1 MSQLLAIDLGT
12 SSVKVL
18 CLTETG
24 QTLSQ
29 GSAEYPIQRPQPEQ
43 AEQAPAE
50 WWQATISATQQCLA
64 GRADKSQPISA
75 IGLSGQMHG
84 TVLLDQADHLLC
96 PAIIWPDQRSQPQV
110 QEITARIG
118 AAHLIEVTGSPVAT
132 GFQAATLRWMQQERP
147 NLWRQVKHVLLP
159 KDYLRWR
166 LTGQFATDPSDA
178 SGTLLCDVRRRN
190 WSAELLA
197 SLEIGPNLLPQVQ
210 PATAIA
216 GQLIAEAAAQ
226 LKLPTGTPVVTGAA
240 DTACSILGA
249 GVVDDQT
256 LLLSLSSGGQL
267 LVPVRQVQV
276 DRSGRLHTFCGALTP
291 SPEQTG
297 WYQMGAILSAG
308 LALRWLRDNIF
319 ALSGADAYTRM
330 TDWAATAPLGAKG
343 LLFLPYLMGERTPHL
358 DPQARGIF
366 LGLKAG
372 HGRAELVRAV
382 MEGVALACYDAFAA
396 LAEVGARPQ
405 RIVLAGGGAQSEL
418 WQQIMADVFN
428 LPLQPLISG
437 EQSARGAALL
447 AGEGLGQFQAGAAAQ
462 TWASYGPVRE
472 PNQANHHHFQELLHI
487 FRQAYQKHR
496 EDFQQLAK
504 L

>member
-1 MSQLLAIDLGT
+1 
-12 SSVKVL
+12 
-18 CLTETG
+18 
-24 QTLSQ
+24 
-29 GSAEYPIQRPQPEQ
+29 
-43 AEQAPAE
+43 
-50 WWQATISATQQCLA
+50 
-64 GRADKSQPISA
+64 
-75 IGLSGQMHG
+75 
-84 TVLLDQADHLLC
+84 
-96 PAIIWPDQRSQPQV
+96 
-110 QEITARIG
+110 
-118 AAHLIEVTGSPVAT
+118 
-132 GFQAATLRWMQQERP
+132 
-147 NLWRQVKHVLLP
+147 
-159 KDYLRWR
+159 
-166 LTGQFATDPSDA
+166 
-178 SGTLLCDVRRRN
+178 
-190 WSAELLA
+190 
-197 SLEIGPNLLPQVQ
+197 
-210 PATAIA
+210 
-216 GQLIAEAAAQ
+216 
-226 LKLPTGTPVVTGAA
+226 
-240 DTACSILGA
+240 
-249 GVVDDQT
+249 VVDDQT

-276 DRSGRLHTFCGALTP
+276 DRSGRLHTFCGSLTP

-308 LALRWLRDNIF
+308 LALRWLRDNVF